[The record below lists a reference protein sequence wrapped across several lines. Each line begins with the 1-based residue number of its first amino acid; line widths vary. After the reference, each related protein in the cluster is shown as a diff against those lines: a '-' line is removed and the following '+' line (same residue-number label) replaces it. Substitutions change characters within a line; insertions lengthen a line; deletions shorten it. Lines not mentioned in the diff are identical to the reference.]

1 MKSPDNLSE
10 ELLAQSTR
18 VVNGFTMHGCMLGLS
33 ESVTGG
39 TIASFLARVDGCS
52 KILFASQVLYSIP
65 GKSSFLEVPIEE
77 IEAKG
82 TVSEFIIEK
91 MNECMA
97 RRFFTV
103 LPSMT
108 GERPRSFISL
118 ATCGVAG
125 SAIENLPRGTVIIG
139 MDTYSIPDENSNE
152 IVPTGH
158 EMEWFQFDGDRA
170 TIILQATR
178 QALFW
183 LEGVSFL
190 SRETNG

>member
-1 MKSPDNLSE
+1 MKSPDYLSE

-18 VVNGFTMHGCMLGLS
+18 VVNGFTLHGCMLGLS
-33 ESVTGG
+33 ESITGG

-52 KILFASQVLYSIP
+52 KILFASQALYSIP
-65 GKSSFLEVPIEE
+65 GKSSFLDVPIEE
-77 IEAKG
+77 IEDKG

-103 LPSMT
+103 LPSMAAA
-108 GERPRSFISL
+108 RPRSFISL
-118 ATCGVAG
+118 AICGVAG

-170 TIILQATR
+170 TIILRASS

-183 LEGVSFL
+183 LEGVPFL
-190 SRETNG
+190 STETNI